1 MQGMLKES
9 FEDNIRSNGNSIIE
23 ESDPRYKHI
32 ESILSRLIDAC
43 VYFSPESEKYF
54 RSIKLVVVNTKE
66 VNACASFGNE
76 LNITLMF
83 RRNCVGLYW
92 YNRPFREN
100 EKNE

>member
-1 MQGMLKES
+1 MQDVLKES
-9 FEDNIRSNGNSIIE
+9 FEENIRSNGNSIIE

-54 RSIKLVVVNTKE
+54 RSIKLVVVNTEE
-66 VNACASFGNE
+66 VNACASFGDG
-76 LNITLMF
+76 LNDIFMF

-92 YNRPFREN
+92 YNRPFRAN
-100 EKNE
+100 EKKE